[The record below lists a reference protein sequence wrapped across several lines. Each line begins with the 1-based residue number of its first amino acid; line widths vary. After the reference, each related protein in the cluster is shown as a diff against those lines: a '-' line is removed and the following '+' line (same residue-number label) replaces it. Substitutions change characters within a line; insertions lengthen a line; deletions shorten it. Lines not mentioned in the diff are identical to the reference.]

1 MGIFSEYMVT
11 NSCRITLIH
20 RITRREYTDDQ
31 EQLYIYV
38 YISLSYLLFNNE
50 YISFHLL
57 LLQW

>member
-31 EQLYIYV
+31 EQLYIYICI
-38 YISLSYLLFNNE
+38 YISVIFTV
-50 YISFHLL
+50 
-57 LLQW
+57 